1 MYNLNI
7 IIFILLVLFPIS
19 AETQELDSN
28 LFKSSSMISLE
39 VAKKELKQVYL
50 DSGETKTL
58 HCGCYFDKN
67 NQVYPN
73 SCDMS
78 PSRLRI
84 EEERI
89 ILKWVHAI
97 PLSFLEVL

>member
-19 AETQELDSN
+19 AETQELDKN

-89 ILKWVHAI
+89 SLKWVHAI